1 MLYVVTEDGYRHPW
15 GSKIYLVGVYDD
27 KETAE
32 SVVKNI
38 EKNLGYGRITEIALN
53 STHMLKYDD
62 FGDMR
67 NDLYLG
73 GYAE

>member
-1 MLYVVTEDGYRHPW
+1 MLYVVTEDGYRHSW
-15 GSKIYLVGVYDD
+15 GSEIYLVGVYDD

-32 SVVKNI
+32 SVVKN
-38 EKNLGYGRITEIALN
+38 LGYGQITEIALN
-53 STHMLKYDD
+53 STHMLKYND
-62 FGDMR
+62 FGDMM